1 MAGTGS
7 LLQGRYGTVA
17 EVDSVG
23 DIARL
28 RDSKQQQPQSGYTSD
43 QSDVGARTIGSTRD
57 RRNVKKKG
65 LGTGFDGCVPVHTHP
80 KFSLLSSE
88 RIRVSNQSGLLTLMF
103 IILAATN
110 FRLILENMI
119 KYGFRFNPITFIR
132 VAITPSGN
140 IPLLLCWPGLL
151 LFGVTALNI
160 EKLSASMMRREI
172 SKRYEAQKKDVSPDR
187 ISKENGRRAF
197 LSETLS
203 FVLSFCNTNAALFVP
218 FYVIHATEAEPLPA
232 FALTMA
238 TIVLWLKLVSF
249 AHVNWSLRQ
258 LKRIDPRRR
267 WPGEALSGSEPLA
280 VESEDM
286 VYPQNLNLGNLLYF
300 LVAPTLCYQL
310 SYPRSPRFRI
320 KWLLRRVFM
329 LSTGLGMMLF
339 IIEQYIEPTIDNSIK
354 PLQDMVRFWAC
365 FLLLFIF
372 KEFRFSCIFFI
383 YSASALPA
391 YRTGWS

>member
-7 LLQGRYGTVA
+7 LQGRYGTGTVA

-88 RIRVSNQSGLLTLMF
+88 RIRVSDQSGLLTLMF

-160 EKLSASMMRREI
+160 EKLSAFMMRREI

-286 VYPQNLNLGNLLYF
+286 VYPQNLNFGDLLYF

-354 PLQDMVRFWAC
+354 PLQDMVRIWHAVM
-365 FLLLFIF
+365 LTFI
-372 KEFRFSCIFFI
+372 EFQISCICFI

-391 YRTGWS
+391 CRTGWS